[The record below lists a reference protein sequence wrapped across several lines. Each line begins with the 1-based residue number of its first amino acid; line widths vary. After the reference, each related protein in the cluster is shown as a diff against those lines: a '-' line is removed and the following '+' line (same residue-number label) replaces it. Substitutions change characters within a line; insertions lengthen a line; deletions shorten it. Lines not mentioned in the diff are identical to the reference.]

1 MGFLWMAFAAG
12 AVLLWAISLGRI
24 FTFPAPTCVPPSP
37 PFLPPLR
44 GDRRSRNVLLVV
56 AHPDDE
62 SMYFVS
68 LLPLHSHPVEGLFG
82 KWRILSGWKRIEGD
96 FGKF

>member
-1 MGFLWMAFAAG
+1 MGWIWTVFAAG

-24 FTFPAPTCVPPSP
+24 LSFPTPTCVPPSP
-37 PFLPPLR
+37 HFMPPLR

-62 SMYFVS
+62 SM
-68 LLPLHSHPVEGLFG
+68 
-82 KWRILSGWKRIEGD
+82 
-96 FGKF
+96 

>member
-62 SMYFVS
+62 SMYFFS
-68 LLPLHSHPVEGLFG
+68 LSFSCIPTLC
-82 KWRILSGWKRIEGD
+82 
-96 FGKF
+96 